1 MNPSKMLILEI
12 INSYKMSELER
23 MNPFKERM
31 NPFKER
37 INPSKTSILEK
48 NLTFPKKELTLPNL
62 HYQKVMS

>member
-12 INSYKMSELER
+12 INSSKMSEL
-23 MNPFKERM
+23 ERM

-48 NLTFPKKELTLPNL
+48 NLTFPKKELNLPKL
-62 HYQKVMS
+62 HYQKVIF